1 MRYRHT
7 ALVAIV
13 AGIIASNSAQA
24 NVRVG
29 GAVSVV
35 RDVSGSLSGKSW
47 ERKTKGDDVQEKE
60 FIHTAPQSSTAILF
74 VDKTHVSIGQAA
86 TMRIVRAVLDSS
98 QSSRQLELNVESGA
112 VRWISGESVS
122 SAYKVETPTAIITT
136 EGTIFD
142 VVVESGRTMVVL
154 RSGRI
159 KVCAIDAPQRCET
172 LSRRDDM
179 IVATRNDLEG
189 PRRGGLGPSEFA
201 NRCLSADV
209 TTPCMIT
216 AGLNPRKSGAVTPD
230 DASTR
235 PRVVNRG
242 PRGEPNAPT
251 TRRVVDRGP
260 TYPRGEPNAPTTRRV
275 VDRGPTYPRG
285 EPNAPTISLDLS
297 VVERAPTFTPTLS
310 RNCQP
315 YRGRLVCRSYANP
328 TPRPNSY
335 GTARPIRTVPPVY
348 AMTPRGV
355 PAGYGMKVPAGYGMR
370 VPAVRAGYG
379 RRSG

>member
-260 TYPRGEPNAPTTRRV
+260 TYPRGEPNAPT
-275 VDRGPTYPRG
+275 
-285 EPNAPTISLDLS
+285 ISLDLS